1 MLYKNKVICNNK
13 KSRPLLVLQYSTN
26 TDARRSTYV
35 TAELEYC
42 ITVGTHMAGCKGG
55 KNIVEIRRSGTKR
68 QQNLNI
74 VNEPMEHRK
83 KWRGAFRA
91 LVIRQ

>member
-1 MLYKNKVICNNK
+1 MPMI
-13 KSRPLLVLQYSTN
+13 KSPRK
-26 TDARRSTYV
+26 
-35 TAELEYC
+35 LEIVQEYEF
-42 ITVGTHMAGCKGG
+42 GAGMAGCKGG

>member
-1 MLYKNKVICNNK
+1 
-13 KSRPLLVLQYSTN
+13 
-26 TDARRSTYV
+26 
-35 TAELEYC
+35 
-42 ITVGTHMAGCKGG
+42 MAGCKGG

-74 VNEPMEHRK
+74 VYEPMEHRK